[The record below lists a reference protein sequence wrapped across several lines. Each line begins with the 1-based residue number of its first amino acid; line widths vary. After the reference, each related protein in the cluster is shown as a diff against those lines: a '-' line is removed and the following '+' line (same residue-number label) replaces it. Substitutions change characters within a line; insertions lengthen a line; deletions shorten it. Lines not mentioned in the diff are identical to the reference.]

1 MKGFLLD
8 TNVLSEFNRR
18 RDPDPR
24 VKRWLETTPNESLY
38 ASVLTLGEIRMGI
51 ELLPPSKK
59 RTGLEKWFQNDLQDW
74 FEGRI
79 LPIDEGVANRWGVL
93 SAQAQSK
100 GRPLPT
106 IDSLLA
112 ATALQHSLTVV
123 SRNVNDFLVAGLE
136 VINPWES

>member
-1 MKGFLLD
+1 MTRFLID

-18 RDPDPR
+18 EPEPR
-24 VKRWLETTPNESLY
+24 VIRWLEAAENQSLH

-51 ELLPPSKK
+51 ELLPLSKK
-59 RTGLEKWFQNDLQDW
+59 RTKLEEWFHNDLQDW

-79 LPIDEGVANRWGVL
+79 LPIDEPVANRWGLL
-93 SAQAQSK
+93 SAQAQTK

-112 ATALQHSLTVV
+112 ATALHHSLTVV
-123 SRNVNDFLVAGLE
+123 SRNVDDFLVAGLE